1 MTTFEEKFKNEEFLL
16 YLLPSVSR
24 KMSRTCEAVYGVEFD
39 LKITEW
45 RLLAQVSRFG
55 SISAKEISERI
66 SMDPVRISRAAHS
79 CVQRGLIEEIP
90 DMQDRRSKK
99 MVLSKDGETFMD
111 RFLPRAC
118 SLAEAMESGL
128 STEEVSTL
136 KALLK
141 KLDSHLKTMS
151 AEMAGDV
158 AAA

>member
-1 MTTFEEKFKNEEFLL
+1 MTTFEEKFKTEQFLL

-24 KMSRTCEAVYGVEFD
+24 KMSRTCDAVYSVEFG

-55 SISAKEISERI
+55 SISAKEISDRI
-66 SMDPVRISRAAHS
+66 SMDQVRISRAAHS
-79 CVQRGLIEEIP
+79 CVKRGLIEEIP
-90 DMQDRRSKK
+90 DLEDRRSKK
-99 MVLSKDGETFMD
+99 MVLSKDGEAFMD

-128 STEEVSTL
+128 SANEVTMLKTL
-136 KALLK
+136 LR
-141 KLDSHLKTMS
+141 KLDTHLRTMS
-151 AEMAGDV
+151 PDIAGDV